1 MATSRTIRRVA
12 GVLSLAGGVALLLM
26 PATQAYAQSQ
36 LQAVDDTATVGAAQ
50 QIATGNVLSN
60 DIGPDGEPATPGTV
74 GVVTTPVSGPAHGD
88 VMISSDGGF
97 RYEPEPCFV
106 GDVVFRYRIVNPEET
121 SDTSEANVTVTI
133 QPGAS
138 APLARNDSV
147 RANSAGVAQGNVLAN
162 DCGPGPQATGE
173 SVLLTGP
180 LSGPSKGDVALN
192 AGTGAFT
199 YVAEAGARGTDSF
212 TYQIANRIDPTL
224 TSQATVRI
232 TIPAGSPGGPP
243 PSIAPPPGL
252 TPPGGGGGEPG
263 GQPGAQ
269 PAPGLV
275 APDEPDP
282 LPATGASRVGPTT
295 AIGAG
300 LVVLGAA
307 VLAASRLRRR
317 DPAAATTD
325 GSGADADD

>member
-1 MATSRTIRRVA
+1 MRRAA
-12 GVLSLAGGVALLLM
+12 GVLSLAGVAALLLM
-26 PATQAYAQSQ
+26 PTPAYAQSQ

-50 QIATGNVLSN
+50 QVATGNVLSN

-74 GVVTTPVSGPAHGD
+74 GVVTTPVSGPARGD
-88 VMISSDGGF
+88 VVISSDGGF

-121 SDTSEANVTVTI
+121 SETSEANVTVTI
-133 QPGAS
+133 QAGAS
-138 APLARNDSV
+138 PPLARNDSV

-162 DCGPGPQATGE
+162 DCGPGPQATGG

-232 TIPAGSPGGPP
+232 TIPARDPSAPP
-243 PSIAPPPGL
+243 PSIAPPPDL
-252 TPPGGGGGEPG
+252 TPPGGGGGGDEPG
-263 GQPGAQ
+263 GQPGVQ
-269 PAPGLV
+269 PPPGLAAPG
-275 APDEPDP
+275 EPDP
-282 LPATGASRVGPTT
+282 LPATGANRVGPAT

-300 LVVLGAA
+300 LLVLGAA
-307 VLAASRLRRR
+307 VLAASRIRRR
-317 DPAAATTD
+317 GPAATTD
-325 GSGADADD
+325 GSGAGADD